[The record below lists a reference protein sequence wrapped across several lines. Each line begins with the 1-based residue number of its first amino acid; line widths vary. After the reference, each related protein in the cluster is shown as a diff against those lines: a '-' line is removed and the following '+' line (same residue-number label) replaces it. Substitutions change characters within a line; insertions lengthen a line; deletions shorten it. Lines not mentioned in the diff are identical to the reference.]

1 LSQSVGPFRLK
12 PLMVERVWGYNDLKP
27 WYPVESE
34 KTIGEAWL
42 SGDDCVIET
51 GPLAGK
57 TLAAAVSGFD
67 LFAGVK
73 RSPLLIKML
82 FPKEKL
88 SVQVHP
94 DDADAAR
101 LDGRTEAK
109 TECWYVLQAEPDAT
123 VAMGLKPG
131 TTKDAV
137 QQAIADGTL
146 ETLLEYPKVVAG
158 DMVFVSAGTIHAI
171 LPGVVILEIQQNSD
185 TTYRLYDYGR
195 PRELHL
201 ERGLDV
207 LKLKTDAGKFP
218 AKDIAGGTQLISV
231 PHFTVERY
239 ELSSEPKSFANRGG
253 EYLVTLK
260 GKGKLV
266 SEVGKVELMA
276 GELVVVPAGVNS
288 YSLEGS
294 ATVVRSY
301 AG

>member
-1 LSQSVGPFRLK
+1 LSQIVGPFRLK

-34 KTIGEAWL
+34 KAIGEAWL

-57 TLAAAVSGFD
+57 SLADAVAESGVFG
-67 LFAGVK
+67 GVE

-101 LDGRTEAK
+101 LGGGTEAK
-109 TECWYVLQAEPDAT
+109 TECWYVLQAEPGAT
-123 VAMGLKPG
+123 VAMGLKAG

-137 QQAIADGTL
+137 QQAIGDGTL
-146 ETLLEYPKVVAG
+146 ESLLEYPKVAAG
-158 DMVFVSAGTIHAI
+158 DMVYVSAGTIHAI

-201 ERGLDV
+201 ERGLEV
-207 LKLKTDAGKFP
+207 LKLETDAGKFP
-218 AKDIAGGTQLISV
+218 AKAIAGGTQLISV

-239 ELSSEPKSFANRGG
+239 ELVSEPKSFANRGG

-260 GKGKLV
+260 GEGKLV
-266 SEVGKVELMA
+266 SEAGEVELVA

-288 YSLEGS
+288 YSLAGS
-294 ATVVRSY
+294 ATVIRSY